1 MHETDFT
8 ISDSNWDNNY
18 WVVDSPVPDDTPENR
33 EEELYNTQTNK
44 TSSVSTSEGRLKL
57 LLIWGVLL

>member
-1 MHETDFT
+1 MHETEFR

-18 WVVDSPVPDDTPENR
+18 WIVDSPVPDEIPENR

-44 TSSVSTSEGRLKL
+44 ASSLSTSEGRLKL

>member
-1 MHETDFT
+1 M
-8 ISDSNWDNNY
+8 
-18 WVVDSPVPDDTPENR
+18 DSPVPDDTPENR

-44 TSSVSTSEGRLKL
+44 ASSLSTSEGRLKL